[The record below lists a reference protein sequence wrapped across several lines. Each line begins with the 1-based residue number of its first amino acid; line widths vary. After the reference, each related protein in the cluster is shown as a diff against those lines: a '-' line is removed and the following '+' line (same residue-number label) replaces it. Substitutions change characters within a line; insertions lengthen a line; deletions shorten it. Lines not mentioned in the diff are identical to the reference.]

1 MTQLPLQYKAAGFRI
16 IGSMTGPV
24 ERLYREFVQNKY
36 KTFEAINKRY
46 DTEIVS
52 YAGLRGPSERLY
64 ERGFTYDNNL
74 MVQEYLEFKNQLS
87 NNYLYP
93 VLMEGNFQLFLIRK
107 YDKIADFNKR
117 YKTGYKYFNEVTL
130 PETLNETNIKE
141 DWEIFVKTKVP
152 LIYLTLDK
160 KGNDLYCKFLERKY
174 KKIEKLNLIYFS
186 KKTDEKY
193 KSFKQLQLQ
202 GNYEKETNNKI
213 FTDVLE
219 LLKDKETAFPSEYL
233 KIKTSELKFREFAK
247 NKYKN
252 ISEYNKIYG
261 SGYTSFEEIRIACE
275 LNDWLDM
282 KANKGKIRLNFITRN
297 YKEVSEYIL
306 LHGRAVF
313 NTALFCLIIIFTTL
327 TVNPM
332 CAYALSRFTL
342 SYSNKVLIF
351 LLATMAFP
359 AEVAMIPNF
368 LMLKKLHLLN
378 TYWALVLPGLASGY
392 SIFILK
398 GFFDSL
404 PKEFYEAAQMDGAG
418 EMRIFWNITLPLA
431 KPILAYLSLGA
442 FVGAYT
448 AFMFALLVC
457 QDPNMWTLMVWL
469 YEMQIWAS
477 PSLLM
482 AALVTTAIPTLLVFL
497 FAQRVIMRGVIIPV
511 QH

>member
-1 MTQLPLQYKAAGFRI
+1 MSQKFQKVL
-16 IGSMTGPV
+16 
-24 ERLYREFVQNKY
+24 N
-36 KTFEAINKRY
+36 RY
-46 DTEIVS
+46 T
-52 YAGLRGPSERLY
+52 
-64 ERGFTYDNNL
+64 
-74 MVQEYLEFKNQLS
+74 
-87 NNYLYP
+87 
-93 VLMEGNFQLFLIRK
+93 
-107 YDKIADFNKR
+107 
-117 YKTGYKYFNEVTL
+117 
-130 PETLNETNIKE
+130 
-141 DWEIFVKTKVP
+141 
-152 LIYLTLDK
+152 
-160 KGNDLYCKFLERKY
+160 
-174 KKIEKLNLIYFS
+174 
-186 KKTDEKY
+186 
-193 KSFKQLQLQ
+193 
-202 GNYEKETNNKI
+202 
-213 FTDVLE
+213 
-219 LLKDKETAFPSEYL
+219 SEYL